1 MKEYLVPRAVRARLE
16 LLPGLGFSE
25 VLAIAGGAALGAGP
39 ALLLLHLPLSP
50 AGRLLVPLFTFA
62 IPPAVAYFLLKP
74 DVTGV
79 APWRQL
85 QAGFAARRRPSR
97 YLYRR

>member
-16 LLPGLGFSE
+16 LLPGLGFAE

-39 ALLLLHLPLSP
+39 AFLLLHLSLSP
-50 AGRLLVPLFTFA
+50 AGRLLAPLFAFA
-62 IPPAVAYFLLKP
+62 LPPAAAYLLVKP

-79 APWRQL
+79 APWTQL
-85 QAGFAARRRPSR
+85 QAGFAAQRRPSR
-97 YLYRR
+97 YFYRR